1 VTALLA
7 SVRTEEE
14 AVLAVEAG
22 ADIIDLKDP
31 RTGALGALALPV
43 IGAIVARVRAISAA
57 PISATIGD
65 LADGQIDEMQRLVE
79 ATARTG
85 VDFVKV
91 GVARGSHARTTLALL
106 ADQQAAVVPLFLADG
121 GLELE
126 LIEAACA
133 YGFPIVMVDTANK
146 NAGSLF
152 DCVAHAT
159 LQQMLDLVRTAG
171 ARAGLAGSL
180 RAEHV
185 IALRALEPDIA
196 GFRGALCDGTRTG
209 RLNPAKVRALRAA
222 LPASHSAA
230 ALRRSS
236 NVTRTNASLPHST
249 SS

>member
-14 AVLAVEAG
+14 AVLAVDAG

-31 RTGALGALALPV
+31 RAGALGALALPV

-65 LADGQIDEMQRLVE
+65 LADGEIDEMQRRVE

-91 GVARGSHARTTLALL
+91 GVARGSHARTALALL

-121 GLELE
+121 GLELA

-133 YGFPIVMVDTANK
+133 HGFPIVMVDTANK
-146 NAGSLF
+146 HAGSLF

-159 LQQMLDLVRTAG
+159 LQQMLDLARAAG

-180 RAEHV
+180 RVEHV
-185 IALRALEPDIA
+185 TALCALAPDIA
-196 GFRGALCDGTRTG
+196 GFRGALCDGARTG
-209 RLNPAKVRALRAA
+209 RLNPAKVRALRAV
-222 LPASHSAA
+222 LPASHSVA
-230 ALRRSS
+230 ALRRDS
-236 NVTRTNASLPHST
+236 NVTRINASLPHSA